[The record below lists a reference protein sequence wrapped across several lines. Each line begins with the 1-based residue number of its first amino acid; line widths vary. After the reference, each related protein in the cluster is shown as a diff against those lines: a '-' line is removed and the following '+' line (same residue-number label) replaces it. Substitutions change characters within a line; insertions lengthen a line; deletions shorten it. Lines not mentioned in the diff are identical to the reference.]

1 MKKKKPKIPIPQG
14 KTIKQLIEEDPTSPP
29 PSDDEEHE
37 AHPLNLTMKFNSSRK
52 GRKTDKE
59 KKEFQNQLSLKVKYE
74 KVYLYWD

>member
-1 MKKKKPKIPIPQG
+1 MKSKIPIPQG
-14 KTIKQLIEEDPTSPP
+14 KTITQLIEADDASPP

-59 KKEFQNQLSLKVKYE
+59 KKEFQSQLTLKVKYE